1 MKRDDEDA
9 DDEPVEVLRL
19 VVDVLIDEA
28 ARVVVVVVVVVVG
41 TILHRLRFLF
51 QSLGHRRAIPR
62 ASDVK

>member
-19 VVDVLIDEA
+19 VVDVFIDEA
-28 ARVVVVVVVVVVG
+28 ARVVVVVVVG

>member
-28 ARVVVVVVVVVVG
+28 ARVVVVVVVVG

>member
-28 ARVVVVVVVVVVG
+28 ARVVVVVVVG

>member
-28 ARVVVVVVVVVVG
+28 ARVVVVVVVVVG